1 MSFLYPNLIRVSRP
15 QGSDALGAQAYSGLT
30 QQQETTIVT
39 RASAHIQP
47 ERQGAKPLPGLPG
60 DAEGQPTWKIILK
73 LPKGTV
79 QVRDVLTDEL
89 GTRYQAV
96 YAAWT
101 PLATTVLV
109 VRMNGLGTPP
119 EPLLPRA
126 WGNSGRIW
134 GHSGRNW
141 GLPASREWGSAART
155 WGDSGK
161 IWNTH

>member
-1 MSFLYPNLIRVSRP
+1 MSFLYPNSVRVSRP

-60 DAEGQPTWKIILK
+60 DAEGQPTWKVILK
-73 LPKGTV
+73 LPKCTV

-101 PLATTVLV
+101 PLATTVLA

-119 EPLLPRA
+119 KPFPTAFWQDTGGEWETITELWA
-126 WGNSGRIW
+126 
-134 GHSGRNW
+134 
-141 GLPASREWGSAART
+141 PASGWDVPGNNWEAIT
-155 WGDSGK
+155 
-161 IWNTH
+161 NTNWEAL